1 MDGKIKKK
9 KIGKRKDGEGEKIQK
24 NKEWEKNVYRVINHR
39 GYLLNLIP
47 CTSHFLYNI

>member
-24 NKEWEKNVYRVINHR
+24 NKEKKMCIE
-39 GYLLNLIP
+39 
-47 CTSHFLYNI
+47 